1 MRTPEDIEKIL
12 DKVEDFFKK
21 YEEADD
27 KFQRD
32 GWAKKFE
39 AKLGPYCEKLKII
52 NGDDFDLMNESF
64 DEYHNE
70 YSDLTDDEYVDALE
84 GNIKELLG
92 KLKGAL
98 DEGDTAEAA
107 HVAEEIKEQA
117 EETAEQ
123 LDETAHD
130 EVKEEAAT
138 EEATEAEAN
147 ETADADKAEAN
158 AEEAVEDNLEEED
171 SDDELEEFNKAVE
184 EAKERYGE

>member
-52 NGDDFDLMNESF
+52 NGDDFDLMKESF

-130 EVKEEAAT
+130 EVKEDAAGETTT
-138 EEATEAEAN
+138 EEATAN
-147 ETADADKAEAN
+147 ETAEADNAEA
-158 AEEAVEDNLEEED
+158 EEIVEDNLEEKG